1 MDGQKPK
8 RVSLR
13 AWLKRPVFKVSLAV
27 FLFGCIAVSGIALYY
42 YQYYSRIIERRLSG
56 QVFENTAK
64 LYAAPYQIYTGQE
77 LTLEALVGRL
87 QRAGLEPV
95 GAEHGSEGYY
105 EVANN
110 LLTITPKVGET
121 LRLEV
126 QKGVLTKIVR
136 GKAGEVDEALLPAE
150 LVTAFSD
157 KDRQKRRIVEFKE
170 LPKPLVNALIAAED
184 NRFYSHWGFDP
195 VRLVG
200 AVVQSGG
207 SPDRV
212 RGTSTI
218 TQQLARN
225 FFIARGAD
233 GFERSPTRK
242 VHEIFISLILER
254 RLTKQQ
260 ILTLYANDVYLGARG
275 SFMIKGFG
283 EAAAAY
289 FGKDL
294 TAITLPEAA
303 LLAAIIPAPSGAASP
318 VNHPEE
324 AKKRRNT
331 VLNSMAE
338 LGFITRD
345 EAAAAKETEVKLA
358 QLKMDASD
366 APYLV
371 DYIRQRLLD
380 DFSED
385 VLNSNNLRVYTTL
398 VPDLQRAAVEAV
410 NKGLAEVKGI
420 IAARNKGRKNTD
432 KLPDPQAS
440 LIVLDTRT
448 GRIVAMVG
456 GGDYG
461 VSQYNRITQ
470 ASRQPGSI
478 FKVFVAAAALEASQ
492 LPREPESA
500 EEQAGSDSAAVEGEA
515 TAAPALTGPITFI
528 TMVDDVETTFLY
540 DGDKIYEP
548 NNYKAK
554 YNGPVTV
561 SYAMEHS
568 LNVPTIKIGEAIG
581 FDRIADLAKRA
592 GMNAKIKGYPSV
604 ALGAFEV
611 TPIEIA
617 GAYTIFPN
625 EGKLLTPHALLRVVD
640 SNGAVAKAY
649 KYTEKEVISPQ
660 IAYMMTNLMERVIR
674 QGTGARVRGMGFTL
688 PAAGKTGTSRDGWF
702 AGFTKDFTAIAWVGY
717 DDNRDLNIE
726 GAKSALPIWAHFML
740 KAAELY
746 PPRDPESMSFQP
758 PEGIE
763 YVSIDRMTNL
773 PATANCPDTY
783 TEVFLPGT
791 VPATYCPLHNP
802 TISESI
808 GNGVVETGKGIGKI
822 LSGIGGFLGIG
833 GSNRQSETREEPSTS
848 PR

>member
-1 MDGQKPK
+1 MSARKLK
-8 RVSLR
+8 WALR
-13 AWLKRPVFKVSLAV
+13 AWLRKPIFKVTLAC
-27 FLFGCIAVSGIALYY
+27 FLLFLIATSGILLYY
-42 YQYYSRIIERRLSG
+42 YQYYSRIIDRRLNG

-64 LYAAPYQIYTGQE
+64 LYAAPYQVYLGQK
-77 LTLEALVGRL
+77 LTPEGVVGRL

-95 GAEHGSEGYY
+95 GSPHGTQGYY
-105 EVANN
+105 EVNDN
-110 LLTITPKVGET
+110 RITITDVAGST
-121 LRLEV
+121 LRLDI
-126 QKGVLTKIVR
+126 QKGVLTKIVK
-136 GKAGEVDEALLPAE
+136 GKSSEVGEASLPAE

-157 KDRQKRRIVEFKE
+157 KDRQKRRIVEFRE
-170 LPKPLVNALIAAED
+170 LPTSLVNALVAAED
-184 NRFYSHWGFDP
+184 NRFFSHLGIDP
-195 VRLVG
+195 VRLTG
-200 AVVQSGG
+200 AVLQSVWR
-207 SPDRV
+207 SDRV

-225 FFIARGAD
+225 FFIARGAN
-233 GFERSPTRK
+233 GFERSTTRK
-242 VHEIFISLILER
+242 LHEIFISLILEQ

-283 EAAAAY
+283 EAASAY

-318 VNHPEE
+318 VNHPDE
-324 AKKRRNT
+324 AKKRRNI

-338 LGFITRD
+338 LNFITRE
-345 EAAAAKETEVKLA
+345 EAAEAKETDIKLA

-371 DYIRQRLLD
+371 DYIRERLLD
-380 DFSED
+380 DFPEET
-385 VLNSNNLRVYTTL
+385 LNNENLRVETTI

-410 NKGLAEVKGI
+410 SKGLAEVRGI
-420 IAARNKGRKNTD
+420 IAERNKGRKNAN
-432 KLPDPQAS
+432 KLPEPQAS
-440 LIVLDTRT
+440 LIVLDTKT

-456 GGDYG
+456 GSDYG
-461 VSQYNRITQ
+461 LSQYNRITQ
-470 ASRQPGSI
+470 ANRQPGSI
-478 FKVFVAAAALEASQ
+478 FKVFVTAAMLEASEA
-492 LPREPESA
+492 PAPVPA
-500 EEQAGSDSAAVEGEA
+500 EGEA
-515 TAAPALTGPITFI
+515 APDPLLAADAEAVPIQPTGPLTLT
-528 TMVDDVETTFLY
+528 TMVDDVATTFFY
-540 DGDKIYEP
+540 DEDKVYEP

-554 YNGPVTV
+554 YNGLVTV
-561 SYAMEHS
+561 RYSLEHS
-568 LNVPTIKIGEAIG
+568 LNVPTIKIGEMIG

-625 EGKLLTPHALLRVVD
+625 EGKLLTPHALLRVVAND
-640 SNGAVAKAY
+640 GTVAKSY
-649 KYTEKEVISPQ
+649 KYSDKQVLSPQ
-660 IAYMMTNLMERVIR
+660 VAYIMTNLMEGVIT
-674 QGTGARVRGMGFTL
+674 QGTGQRVRGMGFTL

-726 GAKSALPIWAHFML
+726 GAKSALPIWTNFML

-746 PPRDPESMSFQP
+746 PPRDRDSMYFQP
-758 PEGIE
+758 PQGIE

-791 VPATYCPLHNP
+791 VPGTYCTLHNP
-802 TISESI
+802 TISETI
-808 GNGVVETGKGIGKI
+808 QNGVTETGRGLGRV
-822 LSGIGGFLGIG
+822 LTGIGGFFGIG
-833 GSNRQSETREEPSTS
+833 GGANRPSDAPEEPSTS